1 MPRVVLDTNVVVSAL
16 LFGGIPATI
25 LRLVRDD
32 ECQAVTSP
40 ALLDELHRVLIV
52 KFEYPTRVADATLKR
67 WRAVNAVV
75 TPPLELRI
83 IAADPSDNRV
93 LECALAGE
101 ADAIVS
107 GGSVLARPEDV
118 PQHPHR
124 RAARVPRG
132 LAPAPPIIRYP
143 SFLKS
148 SAASQDQGGGQ
159 GLVQAP

>member
-1 MPRVVLDTNVVVSAL
+1 MVGLRV
-16 LFGGIPATI
+16 TI
-25 LRLVRDD
+25 VRLVRDD

-107 GGSVLARPEDV
+107 GDRHLLALKTFRSIPIV
-118 PQHPHR
+118 APHEFL
-124 RAARVPRG
+124 AAWRQRH
-132 LAPAPPIIRYP
+132 R
-143 SFLKS
+143 
-148 SAASQDQGGGQ
+148 
-159 GLVQAP
+159 